1 MHIREFALER
11 FFARY
16 EFAVRYVLG
25 ASDVDGV
32 AMSELLSM
40 ADPESEGLWRNLT
53 LGYTESAGLPA
64 LRAEIA
70 KLYPGLGADDILVFT
85 GAEEGIFVSAHAMI
99 EPGDHIVV
107 VTPAYQSL
115 YEVAR
120 AIGADVTAVPLDS
133 GDWSLDLDRL
143 AAAIRKNTRA

>member
-32 AMSELLSM
+32 AMSELLSL
-40 ADPESEGLWRNLT
+40 ADAEAQGLWRNLT

-70 KLYPGLGADDILVFT
+70 KLSGPR
-85 GAEEGIFVSAHAMI
+85 AE
-99 EPGDHIVV
+99 
-107 VTPAYQSL
+107 
-115 YEVAR
+115 
-120 AIGADVTAVPLDS
+120 
-133 GDWSLDLDRL
+133 
-143 AAAIRKNTRA
+143 